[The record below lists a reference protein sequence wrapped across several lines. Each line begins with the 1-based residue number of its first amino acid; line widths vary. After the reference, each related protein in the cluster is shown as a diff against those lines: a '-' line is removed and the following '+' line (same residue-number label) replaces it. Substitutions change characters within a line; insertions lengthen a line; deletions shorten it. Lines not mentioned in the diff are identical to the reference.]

1 MPYFTS
7 LPELVSSQ
15 RLDLIPIPLHV
26 LELVRD
32 RHRDALDEAFCMAV
46 APTWMDGMEGHAALW
61 LQRKQDTSID
71 PSWLA
76 RAIILRDARI
86 IIGHMGFHFPPDA
99 RGMVEIG
106 YTVEPGYRRMGIARE
121 GAFALAGA
129 AADAGATVLR
139 ASVSPRNLASLGVIA
154 KLGLAEAG
162 SQEDEKDGT
171 ELVFEASLPLS
182 RSEPA

>member
-99 RGMVEIG
+99 RGSASTLPGSFEGKVGRVEVK
-106 YTVEPGYRRMGIARE
+106 TVRYAGHAATLERIFSEVPVSQRASHFTALLPAE
-121 GAFALAGA
+121 GADL
-129 AADAGATVLR
+129 VLMR
-139 ASVSPRNLASLGVIA
+139 VEGRKGT
-154 KLGLAEAG
+154 
-162 SQEDEKDGT
+162 SQIIYEMED
-171 ELVFEASLPLS
+171 
-182 RSEPA
+182 RSE